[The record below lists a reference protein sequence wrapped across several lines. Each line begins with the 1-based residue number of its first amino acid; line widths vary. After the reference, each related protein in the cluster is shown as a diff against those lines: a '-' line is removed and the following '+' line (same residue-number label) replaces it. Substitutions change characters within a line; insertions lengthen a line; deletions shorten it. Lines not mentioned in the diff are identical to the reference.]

1 VRLVADLGAVPY
13 TAEDRARRQAALA
26 LHGQRQLRRTPSNR
40 LTLTMTEPVEGANT
54 MHAIVA
60 AIVRALVKA
69 RPVIDAAA
77 PLMAGPRGVISR
89 AAAA

>member
-13 TAEDRARRQAALA
+13 TAEDRALREAALA
-26 LHGQRQLRRTPSNR
+26 LHGRHQLRRTPGNR
-40 LTLTMTEPVEGANT
+40 LTLAMTEPVEDADA
-54 MHAIVA
+54 MRAIVA

-77 PLMAGPRGVISR
+77 PLMAGPRATASR
-89 AAAA
+89 PAAA